1 MAERDVKKLRGETRQ
16 DLAQLNY
23 DLNLVIGKFFG
34 NIQKSLVKYDKYIG
48 SNHALVPGINDFKV
62 VVDLAEE
69 LYPEDAPFSTNMKF
83 RGQQVIIIRQCCYLI
98 GNELGLTYSHMVR
111 VLNDMHKEKVTHH
124 ATMLHGSNKTKIAL
138 DIKDKRV
145 LPIWSNLMSKLQ
157 EKGIT
162 KTFVS
167 LDSEML

>member
-1 MAERDVKKLRGETRQ
+1 MAERDVKKLRGDIRQ

-23 DLNLVIGKFFG
+23 DLNLVIGKFFN
-34 NIQKSLVKYDKYIG
+34 NIQKNLVKYDKYIG
-48 SNHALVPGINDFKV
+48 STHALVPGIDDFQV
-62 VVDLAEE
+62 VIDIAEE
-69 LYPEDAPFSTNMKF
+69 LYPDDAPFTANMKF

-111 VLNDMHKEKVTHH
+111 VVNNMHDEKVTHH
-124 ATMLHGSNKTKIAL
+124 STMLHGANKTKISL

-145 LPIWSNLMSKLQ
+145 IPIWSNLMAKLQ

-167 LDSEML
+167 LDSQI

>member
-1 MAERDVKKLRGETRQ
+1 MRSEIRQ

-23 DLNLVIGKFFG
+23 DLNLVIGKFFN

-48 SNHALVPGINDFKV
+48 STHALVPGINDFKV
-62 VVDLAEE
+62 VIDLAEE
-69 LYPEDAPFSTNMKF
+69 LYPEDAAFSTNMNY
-83 RGQQVIIIRQCCYLI
+83 RGQQVIIIRHCCYLI

-111 VLNDMHKEKVTHH
+111 VLNQMHKSKVVHH
-124 ATMLHGSNKTKIAL
+124 ATMLHGVNKAKIAL

-145 LPIWSNLMSKLQ
+145 LPIWSNLMAKLQ
-157 EKGIT
+157 ERGIT

-167 LDSEML
+167 LDADSI

>member
-1 MAERDVKKLRGETRQ
+1 LRGDIRQ

-23 DLNLVIGKFFG
+23 DLNLVIGKFFN
-34 NIQKSLVKYDKYIG
+34 NIQKNLVKYDKYIG
-48 SNHALVPGINDFKV
+48 STHALVPGIDDFQV
-62 VVDLAEE
+62 VIDIAEE
-69 LYPEDAPFSTNMKF
+69 LYPDDAPFTANMKF

-111 VLNDMHKEKVTHH
+111 VVNNMHDEKVTHH
-124 ATMLHGSNKTKIAL
+124 STMLHGANKTKISL

-145 LPIWSNLMSKLQ
+145 IPIWSNLMAKLQ

-167 LDSEML
+167 LDSQI

>member
-1 MAERDVKKLRGETRQ
+1 MRGEIRQ

-23 DLNLVIGKFFG
+23 DLNLVIGKFFTS
-34 NIQKSLVKYDKYIG
+34 IQKSLVKYDKYIG
-48 SNHALVPGINDFKV
+48 TSNALVPGIDDFKV

-69 LYPEDAPFSTNMKF
+69 MYPEDAPFTKNIKF

-111 VLNDMHKEKVTHH
+111 VVNGMHNEKVTHH
-124 ATMLHGSNKTKIAL
+124 STMLHGSNKTKSAL
-138 DIKDKRV
+138 DIKDKKV
-145 LPIWSNLMSKLQ
+145 LPIWSNMMSKLQ

-167 LDSEML
+167 LDTDSI